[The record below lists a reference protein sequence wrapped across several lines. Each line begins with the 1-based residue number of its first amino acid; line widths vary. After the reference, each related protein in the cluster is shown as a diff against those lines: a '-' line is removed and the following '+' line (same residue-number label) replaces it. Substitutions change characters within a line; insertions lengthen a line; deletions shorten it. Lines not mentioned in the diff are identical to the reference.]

1 MIVDLCVYQGKLPA
15 ALYQIQDKE
24 AQRFIIKC
32 LAPASERLSAKDLLL
47 DPFLSSVEGDLL
59 HTKTMGMNGPIL
71 NDLSL
76 EQLKLVD
83 SLPRSNMTITGTL
96 KPKENIIILKVQFS
110 DGNGSPA
117 RNIFFPFDIMND
129 TPIEVAMEMVEELEI
144 TDWDPQEIAEM
155 IEAEISI
162 LVPHW
167 KNWVSSS
174 RLEPSHSYDYHED
187 DFDGSHHLYRSSS
200 CSSSVAS
207 ASGVFLSNDRLQ
219 DQDLSDEISS
229 YSSTHSDKAS
239 SLSYSPVDD
248 VQGITVCKSKCSKA
262 SHQLTRNRSLIDVHS
277 QRLHRS
283 LLEEVHK
290 KRLSKTVGSV
300 ENIGF
305 QNPYEISNSQGKGP
319 RHGAN
324 NAQIGRDDKRQGKR
338 VADKNACSIG
348 RG

>member
-1 MIVDLCVYQGKLPA
+1 
-15 ALYQIQDKE
+15 
-24 AQRFIIKC
+24 
-32 LAPASERLSAKDLLL
+32 
-47 DPFLSSVEGDLL
+47 
-59 HTKTMGMNGPIL
+59 
-71 NDLSL
+71 
-76 EQLKLVD
+76 
-83 SLPRSNMTITGTL
+83 
-96 KPKENIIILKVQFS
+96 
-110 DGNGSPA
+110 
-117 RNIFFPFDIMND
+117 MND

-167 KNWVSSS
+167 KKWVSSS
-174 RLEPSHSYDYHED
+174 KLEPSHSYDYHED
-187 DFDGSHHLYRSSS
+187 DFDGTHHLYRSSS

-219 DQDLSDEISS
+219 GFLLTCLYAQYGSCIFCLISRHKSYNLADQDLSDEISS
-229 YSSTHSDKAS
+229 YSSAHSDKAS
-239 SLSYSPVDD
+239 SLSFSPVDD

-262 SHQLTRNRSLIDVHS
+262 SRQLTRNRSLIDVHS

-305 QNPYEISNSQGKGP
+305 QNPYEISNSKGKGL
-319 RHGAN
+319 RYGAN
-324 NAQIGRDDKRQGKR
+324 NAQIDRDDKRQGKR
-338 VADKNACSIG
+338 VADKSACSIG
-348 RG
+348 KG